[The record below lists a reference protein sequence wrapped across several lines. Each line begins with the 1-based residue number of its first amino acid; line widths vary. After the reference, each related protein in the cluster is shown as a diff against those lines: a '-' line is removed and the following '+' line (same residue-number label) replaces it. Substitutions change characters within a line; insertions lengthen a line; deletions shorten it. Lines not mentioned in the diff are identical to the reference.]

1 MEKDLYNKMQDIKE
15 IEEQYAEENK
25 KFIVKDVQ
33 FIGTIEQVENK
44 NGVEVKT
51 IKDIF
56 KVIEEMKDGSIVENY
71 YDDEKNFIAG
81 KAKNGKIY
89 LSEAQLGRDNNIKEQ
104 IENMENQAGISLN
117 EIEKQVEEIAK
128 ELGVDKEKVL
138 EMSEIDLEQEIKE
151 KEKSKEEAKI
161 TLQEDEKEE
170 SKDKKEQKEEN
181 KDALEK
187 VQSKQEIDVNK
198 RINERYT
205 LGDIL
210 GIERGSKLIA
220 VYSDAIENNENS
232 TRFSFII
239 KKPDGS
245 LEKAKMLEQVGGKQS
260 DKNIYDINY
269 DGSEVTKKSVQSS
282 YKIDSSLAK
291 NALITARIGQAGYIE
306 VNYGEM
312 DRTSHR
318 DALTQQLETE
328 HTFKTREQ
336 VREEFSTKK
345 GTDNIKEDL
354 EEIRKHEKNDCNQ
367 TTLEDADG
375 DEKTSSHTHIEK
387 DELAGAVE
395 KIKKEHPDVERA
407 FTDEEIEARIIKIHE
422 QEKNKKEDI
431 EKITM
436 IAGEDLETDAY
447 YIKTKEH

>member
-1 MEKDLYNKMQDIKE
+1 MQSTNITFATKRIKNDKIKTETGGKVSGNKRPIIMDW
-15 IEEQYAEENK
+15 
-25 KFIVKDVQ
+25 
-33 FIGTIEQVENK
+33 T
-44 NGVEVKT
+44 KT
-51 IKDIF
+51 AIWP
-56 KVIEEMKDGSIVENY
+56 V
-71 YDDEKNFIAG
+71 
-81 KAKNGKIY
+81 
-89 LSEAQLGRDNNIKEQ
+89 R
-104 IENMENQAGISLN
+104 SLRSKY
-117 EIEKQVEEIAK
+117 ITKTVHIPP
-128 ELGVDKEKVL
+128 
-138 EMSEIDLEQEIKE
+138 
-151 KEKSKEEAKI
+151 KEEAKI

-318 DALTQQLETE
+318 DALTQQSETE

-336 VREEFSTKK
+336 VREELTRGIENASTKEK
-345 GTDNIKEDL
+345 ATFINKLVGIYN
-354 EEIRKHEKNDCNQ
+354 KHFSSSMKA
-367 TTLEDADG
+367 LRSDG
-375 DEKTSSHTHIEK
+375 
-387 DELAGAVE
+387 
-395 KIKKEHPDVERA
+395 P
-407 FTDEEIEARIIKIHE
+407 
-422 QEKNKKEDI
+422 
-431 EKITM
+431 
-436 IAGEDLETDAY
+436 
-447 YIKTKEH
+447 TKELYVSPPLTRAEAKQIITACRINSPVL